1 LPEIA
6 WPRNS
11 EQKAKALRAMLALNR
26 LVLQRSIRNHVTR
39 VPIISRYFSSD
50 SHDDFK
56 PKKKERKVIEEGL
69 QEVVG
74 LIDKQ
79 VKENP
84 VMLFMKGTPQQPQ
97 CGFSLQA
104 VRVLNATGVEFSA
117 VNVLEYPAIRE
128 AVKIYS
134 DWPTIPQLYVAGE
147 FVGGCDIM
155 TNMYNDGSLE
165 QLLKDKKVLS

>member
-1 LPEIA
+1 MMLLRSKVLI
-6 WPRNS
+6 
-11 EQKAKALRAMLALNR
+11 EQGT
-26 LVLQRSIRNHVTR
+26 RSWRQTSLLS
-39 VPIISRYFSSD
+39 PMKYLSTG

-56 PKKKERKVIEEGL
+56 PKKKEKHVIEEGL
-69 QEVVG
+69 QEVVK
-74 LIDKQ
+74 LVEQQ
-79 VKENP
+79 VKENS
-84 VMLFMKGTPQQPQ
+84 VMLYMKGTPQQPQ

-134 DWPTIPQLYVAGE
+134 EWPTIPQLYVNGE

-155 TNMYNDGSLE
+155 TNMYQDGSLE
-165 QLLKDKKVLS
+165 QLFKDQKLIK